1 MKRILCSSAL
11 LLSIS
16 IPGFIFSQTD
26 LLLNSGFEDVNTCT
40 EYNAE
45 CGVEGW
51 FYLKDVKAQM
61 LGNETTSPLT
71 GNNVLGIFF
80 NWNGYTQF
88 SPLIG
93 TLLTCSLQKGK
104 QYTFKG
110 FVSAM
115 LNPRLI
121 LKTGVCLGQFFY
133 VPNRPFSKNMKPDS
147 ITMLTPV
154 PRTQF
159 YSFQYTFI
167 ATGEEKYLTFGT
179 YVEADT
185 VVDGKKKITTPQTV
199 SVQLDNFQ
207 LTPADEKETL
217 CDAYEVNKKTVYAYN
232 FRHREMDNSL
242 FGRGGLKI
250 VFDETKEQLI
260 TRIKEPDIKKSV
272 KTDTLKLGDI
282 LFDFN
287 KAILKPQALNVL
299 SSYFINYKTNR
310 IIDSIYV
317 EGHTDSIG
325 TDKRNTE
332 LSEQRCRSVREWLLF
347 NRIVSAD
354 NLFMH
359 AFGKSRPVASNKTPA
374 GRSLNRRVEII
385 IFRKS
390 SREP

>member
-1 MKRILCSSAL
+1 MKTTLCSSAL
-11 LLSIS
+11 LLAII
-16 IPGFIFSQTD
+16 IPAFIFSQTN

-61 LGNETTSPLT
+61 LGNETASTLT
-71 GNNVLGIFF
+71 GNNVFGIFF

-93 TLLTCSLQKGK
+93 TILTCSLQKGK

-110 FVSAM
+110 LVSAM
-115 LNPRLI
+115 LHPRLI
-121 LKTGVCLGQFFY
+121 LKSGVCLGQQFY

-154 PRTQF
+154 PKTQF
-159 YSFQYTFI
+159 YSFQYTFT

-185 VVDGKKKITTPQTV
+185 VVDGKKKIITPQTV

-207 LTPADEKETL
+207 LVPADEKETL
-217 CDAYEVNKKTVYAYN
+217 CEAHEVNKKKVYNYN
-232 FRHREMDNSL
+232 FRHREMDYSL
-242 FGRGGLKI
+242 FVRGDLKI
-250 VFDETKEQLI
+250 VFDEPEEQLI
-260 TRIKEPDIKKSV
+260 TRIKEPDIPKPV
-272 KTDTLKLGDI
+272 KTDTLKLGEL

-287 KAILKPQALNVL
+287 KAILKPQTLKVL
-299 SSYFINYKTNR
+299 SSYFINNKKNST
-310 IIDSIYV
+310 IDSIYV

-332 LSEQRCRSVREWLLF
+332 LSEQRCRNVWEWLIM
-347 NRIVSAD
+347 NGIVSAD
-354 NLFMH
+354 NSFMH
-359 AFGKSRPVASNKTPA
+359 AFGETRPIATNKTPA

-385 IFRKS
+385 IFR
-390 SREP
+390 SRE